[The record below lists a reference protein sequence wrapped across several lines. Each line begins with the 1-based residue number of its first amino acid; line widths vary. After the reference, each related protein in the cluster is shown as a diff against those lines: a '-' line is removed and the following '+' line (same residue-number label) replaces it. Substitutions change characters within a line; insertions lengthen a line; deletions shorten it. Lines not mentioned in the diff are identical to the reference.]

1 MLEIEGFILVGGA
14 SSRMGEDKARLT
26 LGNQTFVERI
36 ACALSSIT
44 ERVSIVGAKT
54 ETDYGGLP
62 DVPDVYER
70 WGALGGL
77 HAALNA
83 CKAEWAAV
91 VACDLPFVTGELFA
105 RLAGE
110 RDTFDVIVPVQMDGR
125 VQPLC
130 ALYRSRVCRTQAQ
143 ELISQGERRPR
154 ALLQSVRTR
163 RLDPHEWSS
172 LNNATLFFQ
181 NINTRED
188 YLTAVNRE
196 SSIVNG

>member
-26 LGNQTFVERI
+26 LGGQTFVERI
-36 ACALSSIT
+36 AHALSSIT
-44 ERVSIVGAKT
+44 VRVNTVGAKT
-54 ETDYGGLP
+54 EDNFCGLP
-62 DVPDVYER
+62 NVPDVYER

-77 HAALNA
+77 HGALTA

-91 VACDLPFVTGELFA
+91 VACDLPFVTGEFFT
-105 RLAGE
+105 RLAQE
-110 RDTFDVIVPVQMDGR
+110 RDDFDAIVPVQMDGR

-130 ALYRSRVCRTQAQ
+130 ALYRSEVCRERAH
-143 ELISQGERRPR
+143 ELITNGERRPR

-163 RLDPHEWSS
+163 YLAPHEWSN

-181 NINTRED
+181 NINTREE
-188 YLTAVNRE
+188 YRKAVMSNE
-196 SSIVNG
+196 